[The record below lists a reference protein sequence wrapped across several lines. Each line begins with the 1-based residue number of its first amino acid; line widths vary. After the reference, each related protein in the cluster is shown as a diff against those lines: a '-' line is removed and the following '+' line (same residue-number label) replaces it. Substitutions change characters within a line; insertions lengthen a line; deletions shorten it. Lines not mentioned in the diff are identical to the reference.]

1 MRDEQRMPEWREHLM
16 ISPLGFFFSY
26 FLLGGFIVSLFSMEW
41 GGFVYAAM
49 FLFFLAWCVAHLFV
63 DVETRLVTWA
73 ASWKPPEK
81 QRA

>member
-16 ISPLGFFFSY
+16 ISPLGFIFSRW
-26 FLLGGFIVSLFSMEW
+26 FACGAVISLFSVKW
-41 GGFVYAAM
+41 GGYVYACM

-81 QRA
+81 QRS